1 MIAVYSRVAK
11 AADEI
16 FANSGDKA
24 KIPKVDDVRRLAA
37 VSMNDASNGM
47 KIWRKRKLR
56 EAESAPVSVPESVMQ
71 RFVSSLGEAWMEAQ
85 QLANNSLQA
94 AQKSWDL
101 ERDEFE
107 RERINMAESFDLQAQ
122 ELADLKKE
130 ILKVEELARHD
141 AETAAQK
148 LFEANAEVTAKHEE
162 LLQVQGMA
170 VQSDIRVEEVG
181 KRVVDLHA
189 ELERA
194 YVQIDDMK
202 NEAKNAATEFE
213 RLRREAVNIT
223 SKLAESEAKHAAD
236 INKHSEQYNRA
247 ISINAE
253 IRDERD
259 KERKAVVVA
268 HEEANIAREAAAELR
283 GELKGAQQQIS
294 ELLKQISAPLKE
306 EGKK

>member
-47 KIWRKRKLR
+47 EIWRKRKLR

-170 VQSDIRVEEVG
+170 VQFDIRVEDVG

-202 NEAKNAATEFE
+202 NEAKNVATEFE